1 MRVQKSKSFLCV
13 SVLFLFTA
21 CSGPHETAE
30 HHSADPDSAAGKAGQ
45 AAYKVSKETEKA
57 AKELGHKVAE
67 AAKDARAGYKD
78 ASQEDKAKHDR

>member
-1 MRVQKSKSFLCV
+1 MRLLKSKLFLCV
-13 SVLFLFTA
+13 GVLLLLTA
-21 CSGPHETAE
+21 CDRSHESAE

-67 AAKDARAGYKD
+67 AAKDAKAGFKD
-78 ASQEDKAKHDR
+78 AKQEDKTKHDQ

>member
-1 MRVQKSKSFLCV
+1 MSL
-13 SVLFLFTA
+13 LFLFTA
-21 CSGPHETAE
+21 CSHPHEEAE

-67 AAKDARAGYKD
+67 AAKDAKAGYKD
-78 ASQEDKAKHDR
+78 AKEEDKAKHDR